1 MAAKALKEIGS
12 EGAYASDFTNKIL
25 ARKAATGALGTM
37 VVVKPS
43 VAYRLH
49 HPQGSVATDGPVYD

>member
-12 EGAYASDFTNKIL
+12 EGAYASDFTNEIL
-25 ARKAATGALGTM
+25 ACKAATGALGTM
-37 VVVKPS
+37 VVKPS

-49 HPQGSVATDGPVYD
+49 YPKETVATDGSVYD

>member
-12 EGAYASDFTNKIL
+12 EGTFASKFTNKIL
-25 ARKAATGALGTM
+25 ARNAATGALGTM
-37 VVVKPS
+37 VVKPS

-49 HPQGSVATDGPVYD
+49 HPQGWIDTVRSVYD